1 MDNVT
6 DTMTQKSVTNDIP
19 ADMSFEA
26 AMAEL
31 EKIVQLLESGKS
43 GLEESIQLYE
53 RGVALRSF
61 CENRLKD
68 AQLRVEK
75 LSLDANGAPQRDTF
89 SAN

>member
-1 MDNVT
+1 
-6 DTMTQKSVTNDIP
+6 
-19 ADMSFEA
+19 MSFEA

-61 CENRLKD
+61 CETRLKD

-75 LSLDANGAPQRDTF
+75 LSLDAHGAPVREDF
-89 SAN
+89 SATQN

>member
-1 MDNVT
+1 
-6 DTMTQKSVTNDIP
+6 MTQKSAATEIP
-19 ADMSFEA
+19 ADMSFET

-53 RGVALRSF
+53 RGVALRGF
-61 CENRLKD
+61 CETRLKD

-75 LSLDANGAPQRDTF
+75 LSLDANGAASREPF
-89 SAN
+89 KAN